1 MIVNFNQYEDNYMN
15 MKSEI
20 SSIGKGIILS
30 MAVLITASA
39 FLCAESCG
47 KVGKLEYKA
56 DDGCGFKKRTCCE
69 DGNWSDWDGE
79 CSAECNSNEYST
91 EGCGPCEMK
100 DCDGNRHWGKC
111 TSIWELGRYDLI
123 YGKYKA
129 ACCASIDAYSEGAHW
144 PLAKIEYEKASR
156 CYNTRFQ
163 YYSNIMNTT
172 YFGNGYELP
181 DCPYSFNPLNPYDI
195 QRHTDCFDENTIG
208 SYVYKKLGSLYS
220 GYFCKLAVGKND
232 YGEPNYEIWECK

>member
-1 MIVNFNQYEDNYMN
+1 
-15 MKSEI
+15 MKKLILTMMTMS
-20 SSIGKGIILS
+20 ILS
-30 MAVLITASA
+30 T
-39 FLCAESCG
+39 FCYAESCKG
-47 KVGKLEYKA
+47 SGLEKEYKS
-56 DDGCGFKKRTCCE
+56 DEGICTYQTRTCCTNGE
-69 DGNWSDWDGE
+69 WSDWGEE
-79 CSAECNSNEYST
+79 CSSADCVSGQEST
-91 EGCGPCEMK
+91 EGCGPCEIK
-100 DCDGNRHWGKC
+100 ECDYYGHWGKC

-144 PLAKIEYEKASR
+144 PLAKIEYYKASR

-181 DCPYSFNPLNPYDI
+181 DCPYSFNPLNPDEI
-195 QRHTDCFDENTIG
+195 KTHTNCFDENTIG
-208 SYVYKKLGSLYS
+208 SYVYKTLGSLYS

-232 YGEPNYEIWECK
+232 YGEPNYEIWQCK